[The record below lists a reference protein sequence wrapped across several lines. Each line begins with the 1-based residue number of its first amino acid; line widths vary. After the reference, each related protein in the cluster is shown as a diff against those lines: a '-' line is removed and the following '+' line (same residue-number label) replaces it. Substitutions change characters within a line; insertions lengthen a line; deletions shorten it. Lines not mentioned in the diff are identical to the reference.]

1 MRIKD
6 FLLRSRR
13 KILIICVFLF
23 SVLLFLS
30 LWALWYEPSSLI
42 VKNYDLKITKW
53 NPAHDNLK
61 IVAISDIHGGSNFVD
76 EEKIKQV
83 VRLTNEQN
91 ADLVVLLGDFV
102 SEQFFNQRELK
113 MPINAIADSLI
124 GLKAKYGVFAVIGNH
139 DLDYGDEKVRTELER
154 VGIRVLDAESLT
166 LSINGENLTVLG
178 LPEYLKYKNLQNY
191 DDDSLAALA
200 GSDADAN
207 ILALVHNPDT
217 IFFVTG
223 SNSISP
229 NLRLILTGHTHGG
242 QVRLPIFGS
251 LIVPSNYGQK
261 YALGEIIEN
270 GVTVFVT
277 TGIGTSVFPV
287 RFGVPPEIYVL
298 TVSSR

>member
-287 RFGVPPEIYVL
+287 RFGVPPEISVL